1 MSLGWVL
8 GFADFDTVLLDKNE
22 SLNDFSMFFT
32 PQNHIFVENFLMI
45 KIWVIENPFVNFSS
59 HSMANFS
66 ANGGGGVSQFVTFNI
81 IICSKDT
88 ANVYWNFL
96 GLACSC
102 QC

>member
-66 ANGGGGVSQFVTFNI
+66 ANGGGGCPNLSLLTLSFVAKTQQMFI
-81 IICSKDT
+81 GI
-88 ANVYWNFL
+88 FL
-96 GLACSC
+96 D
-102 QC
+102 